1 MTDLIDQLVE
11 WIAQSVRGQGARGA
25 VVGLSG
31 GIDSAV
37 TVALCS
43 RALGDDVLGVIM
55 PCESDQRDEED
66 AFLLAAHL
74 DLKTVCVRLNDP
86 FEAIV
91 RVLPA
96 ADQKV
101 RANLKPRLRMAAL
114 YFLANM
120 HSYLVV
126 GTGNKTEL
134 MLGYFTKHGDGGVD
148 LLPIGGL
155 YKTQVRQL
163 ARELGIPDRIIEKA
177 PSAGL
182 WAGQT
187 DEEEL
192 GIVYEDLD
200 RTLEA
205 IEHYRLKDAASGALR
220 RVARMIGSSAHKRTS
235 APIFDVER
243 EPEPMT
249 ASIVSE
255 TD

>member
-1 MTDLIDQLVE
+1 MTTLVDQLVG
-11 WIAQSVRGQGARGA
+11 WIAESVRGQGARGA

-37 TVALCS
+37 TAALCV
-43 RALGDDVLGVIM
+43 RALGDDVLGVMM
-55 PCESDQRDEED
+55 PCESDRTDEED
-66 AFLLAAHL
+66 ALLMVSDLDLAAV
-74 DLKTVCVRLNDP
+74 TVRLDGV
-86 FEAIV
+86 FDSFVDA
-91 RVLPA
+91 LPDA
-96 ADQKV
+96 ELKV

-114 YFLANM
+114 YYLANT

-134 MLGYFTKHGDGGVD
+134 MLGYFTKYGDGGVD
-148 LLPIGGL
+148 LLPLGGL

-163 ARELGIPDRIIEKA
+163 ARELDIPRRIVEKP

-192 GIVYEDLD
+192 GMAYEDLD

-205 IEHYRLKDAASGALR
+205 IEGCRPKDGPQGALR
-220 RVARMIGSSAHKRTS
+220 RVARMIGSSAHKRTCV
-235 APIFDVER
+235 PIFEVKGDL
-243 EPEPMT
+243 EPMT
-249 ASIVSE
+249 VSE
-255 TD
+255 AN